1 MFGLSPMYFGVYFFV
16 TALIILGVTLF
27 LKKKLVGKDREFYK
41 VLLVLCIPIIVQ
53 NFISTSVNVIDT
65 VMISSLGEESI
76 ATVGVAN
83 QVFFLFNMGLIGLTG
98 ATGLF
103 ISQFYGS
110 NDRKSI
116 KKVMGLSTI
125 LCVGFSFIFF
135 VLAFFFP
142 ELIIGIFSTDPK
154 VVELCK
160 SYLVV
165 IAISYPLTALSMVI
179 SAGARAVRNPKL
191 GMFCSGASLI
201 INIIFN
207 YCLIFGIGIF
217 PELGVKGANYLY
229 CIC

>member
-76 ATVGVAN
+76 AAVGVAN

-103 ISQFYGS
+103 ISQFYGAM
-110 NDRKSI
+110 I
-116 KKVMGLSTI
+116 EKV
-125 LCVGFSFIFF
+125 
-135 VLAFFFP
+135 
-142 ELIIGIFSTDPK
+142 
-154 VVELCK
+154 
-160 SYLVV
+160 
-165 IAISYPLTALSMVI
+165 
-179 SAGARAVRNPKL
+179 
-191 GMFCSGASLI
+191 
-201 INIIFN
+201 
-207 YCLIFGIGIF
+207 
-217 PELGVKGANYLY
+217 
-229 CIC
+229 

>member
-1 MFGLSPMYFGVYFFV
+1 LFGLSPMYFGVYFFV

-76 ATVGVAN
+76 AAVGVAN

-125 LCVGFSFIFF
+125 LCVGFSFI
-135 VLAFFFP
+135 
-142 ELIIGIFSTDPK
+142 
-154 VVELCK
+154 
-160 SYLVV
+160 
-165 IAISYPLTALSMVI
+165 
-179 SAGARAVRNPKL
+179 
-191 GMFCSGASLI
+191 SL
-201 INIIFN
+201 F
-207 YCLIFGIGIF
+207 
-217 PELGVKGANYLY
+217 
-229 CIC
+229 